1 MQWDF
6 PFPLLP
12 RVVKESLFLEKKKG
26 GSVAAKE
33 LVSCPCVSAPW
44 TGQGHRH
51 ALPFP
56 SALTNSISPKP
67 CAKVP
72 APLPLTLESGKKEL
86 LYPRAVKWIPESG
99 FMLIICVT
107 VSFGLKHCL
116 QFPLTQMHG
125 AETNGRK
132 ILHSEE
138 GFVRDAGP
146 HVAISGF

>member
-6 PFPLLP
+6 PFPSLP
-12 RVVKESLFLEKKKG
+12 RAVKESLFLEKKG
-26 GSVAAKE
+26 GSVAEKE

-44 TGQGHRH
+44 TGQGHGH

-56 SALTNSISPKP
+56 CALTNSISPKS

-99 FMLIICVT
+99 FMFNHLCHCVLRPKALPSVPPHT
-107 VSFGLKHCL
+107 DAQLK
-116 QFPLTQMHG
+116 QM
-125 AETNGRK
+125 
-132 ILHSEE
+132 
-138 GFVRDAGP
+138 FVRFFTVRKDL
-146 HVAISGF
+146 